1 MVLVFMLVCYSEKP
15 SARGGGAKASQK
27 DVVEQNT
34 EAADHAPSTSTSQ
47 SHHPEEP
54 QPVIVEVLAEVSL
67 SS

>member
-1 MVLVFMLVCYSEKP
+1 M
-15 SARGGGAKASQK
+15 GGDKASQK
-27 DVVEQNT
+27 DVVGQNA

-67 SS
+67 SP